1 MILGLMPMALT
12 LNIDIL
18 ERKVFFGGPGGQW
31 WAEMATVII
40 GGLIFASVLTL
51 ILTPSI
57 LMIQARVGDWFA
69 ARRAPVG
76 APSGATPP
84 RGETMAQVE
93 GTGRA

>member
-1 MILGLMPMALT
+1 
-12 LNIDIL
+12 
-18 ERKVFFGGPGGQW
+18 
-31 WAEMATVII
+31 MATVII